1 MYIKKVLLSNLDN
14 LKERSEYHFDPF
26 DNNPAHDTIRYVG
39 RFNGDWSKEL
49 QETIESSTEVTWR
62 TRNPNSNRSEQEFES
77 EEYDIKRAGGDPNH
91 PIGNMNY
98 DLLPVFQKMAD
109 ALYLVDGERPIQSRV
124 HTQTQGQVWSLHIDK
139 LNKYAP
145 KDPDSVFRFF
155 IMLNDW
161 EPGHFIQF
169 GNYMHTGYKAGE
181 IYTFDWYNVPH
192 CTANAGLSPRSN
204 LLVTGIATE
213 KTYKLL
219 ANPKVI
225 SI

>member
-1 MYIKKVLLSNLDN
+1 MLSNLDN

-39 RFNGDWSKEL
+39 RFDGDWSKEL
-49 QETIESSTEVTWR
+49 QETIERSREVTWR
-62 TRNPNSNRSEQEFES
+62 TRNPDDKSEYTVGGSSRDIES
-77 EEYDIKRAGGDPNH
+77 EEYDIKKAGGDPNH
-91 PIGNMNY
+91 PIGNMDY
-98 DLLPVFQKMAD
+98 DLLPVFQTMTD
-109 ALYLVDGERPIQSRV
+109 ALHLVDGERVVQSRV

-139 LNKYAP
+139 VNRYAP
-145 KDPDSVFRFF
+145 KDPDSIFRFF

-161 EPGHFIQF
+161 EPGHFMQF

-192 CTANAGLSPRSN
+192 CTANAGLGPRSN

-213 KTYKLL
+213 ETYKLM

-225 SI
+225 KI

>member
-1 MYIKKVLLSNLDN
+1 MLSNLDN

>member
-1 MYIKKVLLSNLDN
+1 VYIKKVLLSNLDN